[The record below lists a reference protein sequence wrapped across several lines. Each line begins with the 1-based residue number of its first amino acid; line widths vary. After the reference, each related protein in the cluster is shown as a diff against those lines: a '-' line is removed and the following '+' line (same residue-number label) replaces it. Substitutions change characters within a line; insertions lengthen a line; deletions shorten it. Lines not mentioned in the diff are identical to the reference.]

1 MWTIPVNVVEHQKM
15 TLQRALTP
23 VRNKIDLS
31 ADPDAL
37 FLNPWQDEG
46 LKLLNRP
53 KYFWRKMP
61 LPTIDGF
68 AVSAHAEINEKIR
81 SFVTS
86 VNRQKKFEAAVEINV
101 VPAVIER
108 ASFRKSHVLAQDK
121 LVLSGASATRLLNT
135 YRWEH
140 PEGEAASVEVLNAY
154 LETCRKANK
163 GSRIG
168 EEKTFVESDLDF
180 AIECR
185 NTFNYYHF
193 ITESL
198 SQLCVLDGVGFQGN
212 IYFHFPNQE
221 EKHRNFADAFVEAL
235 FPEYAGR
242 VFFERAP
249 KDYDLVLTAYD
260 FFGGMCQMPEADL
273 DKLLEIVPEGTTLG
287 TVGFSHV
294 LAMNSVSSSLLALRA
309 RALKAIEGRDFS
321 HLPKRFFVGR
331 GDAQSRARPL
341 AGQDLLLEHL
351 LRFGFEYVVFEDL
364 EPLEQVAL
372 MAQAEMMIS
381 HHGAGFTNMIFANPD
396 AYVIEL
402 GTLQTAKKRW
412 ADFWPLA
419 TTSQCHYLS
428 FFADFSSD
436 DPLQEPNFADDGIVP
451 TAVSSFAAAQ
461 VMTFVV
467 TVLGRIPNMP
477 DADSLAL
484 LGQRVCRA
492 GAYEQALLLLE
503 QHEHLVRSNFDLC
516 ILKADCHKALDQPK
530 SELIMLEQAF
540 KAKPAVWQTLVRIIW
555 CARRC
560 ERPQVIRWALSRLEI
575 DFPERHNVFVTN
587 HDWVR
592 FVA

>member
-1 MWTIPVNVVEHQKM
+1 M
-15 TLQRALTP
+15 
-23 VRNKIDLS
+23 RNKIDFS
-31 ADPDAL
+31 TDPEVL
-37 FLNPWQDEG
+37 FLNPWQDGG
-46 LKLLNRP
+46 LKLLSRP
-53 KYFWRKMP
+53 KYFWRTMP
-61 LPTIDGF
+61 APTIDGF
-68 AVSAHAEINEKIR
+68 AVSVHAEINDKIR
-81 SFVTS
+81 SFVTT
-86 VNRQKKFEAAVEINV
+86 VNRHKKFKRAVEINA
-101 VPAVIER
+101 VPAVIEQ
-108 ASFRKSHVLAQDK
+108 ASFRKSHVMAGEK
-121 LVLSGASATRLLNT
+121 LVLSGASATRLQNT
-135 YRWEH
+135 YRWDHLES
-140 PEGEAASVEVLNAY
+140 EAAAVDALNTY
-154 LETCRKANK
+154 FEKCRVTNE
-163 GSRIG
+163 GRRIS
-168 EEKTFVESDLDF
+168 EEKTFVESDLNF

-198 SQLCVLDGVGFQGN
+198 SQLCVLDEVGFQGN
-212 IYFHFPNQE
+212 IYFHFPNKE

-235 FPEYAGR
+235 FPEFVGR

-260 FFGGMCQMPEADL
+260 FFGGICQMPAADFEKIS
-273 DKLLEIVPEGTTLG
+273 DIVPDGVTLG
-287 TVGFSHV
+287 TVGFSQV
-294 LAMNSVSSSLLALRA
+294 LAMNSVSSALLALRS

-321 HLPKRFFVGR
+321 YLPKRFFVAR
-331 GDAQSRARPL
+331 GNAQSRARPL
-341 AGQDLLLEHL
+341 EGQDLLLEHL

-419 TTSQCHYLS
+419 TASQCRYLS

-477 DADSLAL
+477 DVESLRV
-484 LGQRVCRA
+484 LGERVFRA
-492 GAYEQALLLLE
+492 GAVEQALVLLE
-503 QHEHLVRSNFDLC
+503 GHENLVLGSFDLC
-516 ILKADCHKALDQPK
+516 ILRADCHKVLDQPK
-530 SELIMLEQAF
+530 SELIALEQAF
-540 KAKPAVWQTLVRIIW
+540 KADARVWQTLVRIIW

-560 ERPQVIRWALSRLEI
+560 ERLQVIRWALSRLEI
-575 DFPERHNVFVTN
+575 DFPERHEVFVTN
-587 HDWVR
+587 HEWVR

>member
-1 MWTIPVNVVEHQKM
+1 M
-15 TLQRALTP
+15 
-23 VRNKIDLS
+23 RNKIDFS
-31 ADPDAL
+31 ADPDSL
-37 FLNPWQDEG
+37 FLNPWQEEG
-46 LKLLNRP
+46 LKLLSRP

-61 LPTIDGF
+61 AATIDGF
-68 AVSAHAEINEKIR
+68 GVSVHSEINEKIR
-81 SFVTS
+81 SFVTT
-86 VNRQKKFEAAVEINV
+86 VKRHKKFKSAVEINA
-101 VPAVIER
+101 VPAVIEQ
-108 ASFRKSHVLAQDK
+108 ASFRKSHVMAGEK
-121 LVLSGASATRLLNT
+121 LVLSGASATRLQNTYRLDHAESEAAAIDALNT
-135 YRWEH
+135 YFEKCRATN
-140 PEGEAASVEVLNAY
+140 EG
-154 LETCRKANK
+154 R
-163 GSRIG
+163 RIS
-168 EEKTFVESDLDF
+168 EEKTFLESDLDF

-198 SQLCVLDGVGFQGN
+198 SQLCVLDEVGFQGN
-212 IYFHFPNQE
+212 IYFHFPNKE

-235 FPEYAGR
+235 FPEYVGR

-260 FFGGMCQMPEADL
+260 FFGGMCQMPEADFG
-273 DKLLEIVPEGTTLG
+273 KLSEIVPDGVTLG
-287 TVGFSHV
+287 TVGFSQV
-294 LAMNSVSSSLLALRA
+294 LAMNSVSSAILALRV

-341 AGQDLLLEHL
+341 EGQDLLLEHL

-419 TTSQCHYLS
+419 TASQCRYLS

-436 DPLQEPNFADDGIVP
+436 DPLHEPTFANDGIVP

-467 TVLGRIPNMP
+467 TVLGRVPNMP
-477 DADSLAL
+477 DTDSLL
-484 LGQRVCRA
+484 VLGERVFRA
-492 GAYEQALLLLE
+492 GAIEQALLLLAE
-503 QHEHLVRSNFDLC
+503 HEHLVIGSFDLC
-516 ILKADCHKALDQPK
+516 ILRADCHKVLDQPK
-530 SELIMLEQAF
+530 SELIALEQAF
-540 KAKPAVWQTLVRIIW
+540 KADADVWQTLVRIIW

-575 DFPERHNVFVTN
+575 DFPERHEVFVTN
-587 HDWVR
+587 HEWIR